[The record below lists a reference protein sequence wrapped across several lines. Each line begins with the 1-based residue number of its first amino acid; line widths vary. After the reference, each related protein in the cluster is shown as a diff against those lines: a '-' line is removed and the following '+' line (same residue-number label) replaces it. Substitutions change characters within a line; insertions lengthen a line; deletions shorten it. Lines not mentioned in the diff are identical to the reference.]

1 MLTVE
6 GRSEVF
12 NRDNGIRQT
21 SLEQLMRLKPAYPDS
36 APDPTMTAGNC
47 TFPVIKTCTLP
58 FIQKII
64 KKKWPFRR
72 MELPLAF

>member
-47 TFPVIKTCTLP
+47 TFPVNQTCTLP
-58 FIQKII
+58 LIQKIM
-64 KKKWPFRR
+64 KKQWPLRR